1 MFTGLIAAVCRVKS
15 VHRTA
20 GVMQLTV
27 DLGKMADETKIGD
40 SIAVNG
46 TCLTVTG
53 LASGIASFDVS
64 SETLAKSTLGGL
76 KPSSQVNVEL
86 AVKADGRLGGH
97 IVAGHIDGVAV
108 IKAIDRQVRF
118 ANIKFGADAKLL
130 DQMVVK
136 GSVAIDG
143 ISLTIAGLDQ
153 SSFSVAIIP
162 QTLAKTS
169 LGSAKVGDEVN
180 IEIDIIAK
188 MVKKQLEKILP
199 QKEKLTIDKLKQL
212 GF

>member
-1 MFTGLIAAVCRVKS
+1 MFTGLIEAICTVKS
-15 VHRTA
+15 VHRVDGA
-20 GVMQLTV
+20 ARLTV
-27 DLGKMADETKIGD
+27 DLGKTADETRIGG

-46 TCLTVTG
+46 TCLTVAG
-53 LASGIASFDVS
+53 LDGSIASFDVS
-64 SETLAKSTLGGL
+64 RETLTKSTLDGL
-76 KPSSQVNVEL
+76 KPGQGVNVEL
-86 AVKADGRLGGH
+86 AMKAEGRFGGH

-108 IKAIDRQVRF
+108 IKAIERQSRF
-118 ANIKFGADAKLL
+118 ANIKFAADAELL

-162 QTLAKTS
+162 QTLAKTT

-188 MVKKQLEKILP
+188 MVKKQLEMVLP

>member
-1 MFTGLIAAVCRVKS
+1 MFTGLIEAVCRVKS

-20 GVMQLTV
+20 GAMQLTV
-27 DLGKMADETKIGD
+27 DLGKMADETKVGD

-46 TCLTVTG
+46 TCLTVTD
-53 LASGIASFDVS
+53 LAGSIASFDVS

-76 KPSSQVNVEL
+76 KPSSEVNVEL
-86 AVKADGRLGGH
+86 AVKPDGRFGGH

-108 IKAIDRQVRF
+108 IKTIDKQGRF
-118 ANIKFGADAKLL
+118 ANIKFGTDAELL

-153 SSFSVAIIP
+153 NSFSVAIIP
-162 QTLAKTS
+162 QTLAKTT

-188 MVKKQLEKILP
+188 MVKKQIEKILP